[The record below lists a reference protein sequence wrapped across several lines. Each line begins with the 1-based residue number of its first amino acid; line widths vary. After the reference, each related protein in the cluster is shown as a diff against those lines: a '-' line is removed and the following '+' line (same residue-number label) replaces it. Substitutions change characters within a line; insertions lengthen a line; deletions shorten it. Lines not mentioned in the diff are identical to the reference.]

1 MARITTGTRQSPTG
15 RARTRASA
23 GAGLLLLGT
32 LLTGC
37 GAEPGEIPLSE
48 IRPEV
53 PSATPEATPAAAPGA
68 TPGVIGAAA
77 GAPAAAVHNGLIVSR
92 AYTDASRSS
101 SAIVTFTPDG
111 AGQHQVTQPPAR
123 ALDDRPDWSPDGT
136 TIAFDRTDPQT
147 GAARLWTVP
156 ADGGTEHQVSP
167 LCESG
172 TADCANEDERAPAF
186 SPNGRQVAFSRS
198 WGAVDAA
205 GSHQIQYS
213 DLYLMS
219 PEGTDV
225 QRLTFLTNDK
235 PYSGAV
241 SNPSW
246 SPDGKQLTFEY
257 RTSATGQPADSRA
270 IYVVNADGTG
280 LRQLTPWELR
290 AGDRAD
296 WSPDGT
302 QILFTTYPAGPDN
315 APGGGIYTV
324 HPDGSA
330 IGALT
335 PAPSDTFYG
344 TAAYAPDGKSIVF
357 AQAPAGAGAD
367 LYSMR
372 PDGTGVVRLTNSAD
386 KWLSRPA
393 WGTADGPA
401 APAEQAQ
408 ATAQASAAPSD
419 RPSDQPS
426 GQASG
431 QASEAPQA
439 PRPDSQK
446 PAQAQGQGATE
457 QPRPGTESES
467 DSESDSGAGSESDE

>member
-23 GAGLLLLGT
+23 GAGLLLLGA

-48 IRPEV
+48 IRPET
-53 PSATPEATPAAAPGA
+53 PTATPEATPAA
-68 TPGVIGAAA
+68 TPGVVGAAV
-77 GAPAAAVHNGLIVSR
+77 GAPAAAAHNGLIVSR
-92 AYTDASRSS
+92 AYTDAARTST
-101 SAIVTFTPDG
+101 AIVTLSPDG
-111 AGQHQVTQPPAR
+111 TGQQQVTQPPAR
-123 ALDDRPDWSPDGT
+123 ALDDRPDWSPDGA

-147 GAARLWTVP
+147 GTARLWTVLT
-156 ADGGTEHQVSP
+156 AGGPEHQVNQ
-167 LCESG
+167 LCDSG

-186 SPNGRQVAFSRS
+186 SPDGKQVAFSRS
-198 WGAVDAA
+198 WGALDPS

-213 DLYLMS
+213 DLYLMT

-257 RTSATGQPADSRA
+257 RTSATGQPANSRA
-270 IYVVNADGTG
+270 IYVVSADGTG

-330 IGALT
+330 VGALT
-335 PAPSDTFYG
+335 PAPSDAFYG
-344 TAAYAPDGKSIVF
+344 AAAYAPDGKSIVF
-357 AQAPAGAGAD
+357 AQAPAGTGAD

-372 PDGTGVVRLTNSAD
+372 PDGTGVARLTNSAD

-393 WGTADGPA
+393 WGTAEAPA
-401 APAEQAQ
+401 APADQVQ
-408 ATAQASAAPSD
+408 ATAQPSD
-419 RPSDQPS
+419 
-426 GQASG
+426 QASG
-431 QASEAPQA
+431 QASSAPQAPQA
-439 PRPDSQK
+439 PRPDAQQ
-446 PAQAQGQGATE
+446 PAQAQGQAPTE
-457 QPRPGTESES
+457 KPQPES
-467 DSESDSGAGSESDE
+467 DSDE

>member
-1 MARITTGTRQSPTG
+1 MARITTGTGQSPTG
-15 RARTRASA
+15 RARTRARA

-48 IRPEV
+48 IRPEA
-53 PSATPEATPAAAPGA
+53 PSAAPETPASTPGVVGAAVGTPAA
-68 TPGVIGAAA
+68 T
-77 GAPAAAVHNGLIVSR
+77 VHNGLIVSR
-92 AYTDASRSS
+92 AYIDASHSS
-101 SAIVTFTPDG
+101 TAIVTLVPDG
-111 AGQHQVTQPPAR
+111 TGQHQVTRPPAG

-136 TIAFDRTDPQT
+136 TIAFDRTDPQS
-147 GAARLWTVP
+147 GSARLWTVP
-156 ADGGTEHQVSP
+156 TAGGPEHQINQ

-172 TADCANEDERAPAF
+172 TADCANEDERAPAY
-186 SPNGRQVAFSRS
+186 SPDGKQVAFSRS
-198 WGAVDAA
+198 WGALDPS
-205 GSHQIQYS
+205 GSRQIQYS

-246 SPDGKQLTFEY
+246 SPDGKQLTFDY
-257 RTSATGQPADSRA
+257 RTSATGQPANSRA
-270 IYVVNADGTG
+270 IYVVSADGTG

-302 QILFTTYPAGPDN
+302 QIVFTTYPAGPEN

-335 PAPSDTFYG
+335 PAPSDVFYG
-344 TAAYAPDGKSIVF
+344 PAAFSPDGQSIVF
-357 AQAPAGAGAD
+357 TRAPAGAGAD

-372 PDGTGVVRLTNSAD
+372 PDGTGVARLTNSAD
-386 KWLSRPA
+386 KSLSRPA
-393 WGTADGPA
+393 WGTAEAAA
-401 APAEQAQ
+401 APADQVQ
-408 ATAQASAAPSD
+408 ATD
-419 RPSDQPS
+419 RPSD
-426 GQASG
+426 QASG
-431 QASEAPQA
+431 QASQAPQA
-439 PRPDSQK
+439 PQTPQASQVPQPDAQQ
-446 PAQAQGQGATE
+446 PAQAQGQAPTE
-457 QPRPGTESES
+457 KPQPGTESES
-467 DSESDSGAGSESDE
+467 DSGSGAGSEADE

>member
-1 MARITTGTRQSPTG
+1 MARITTGTGQSATG

-37 GAEPGEIPLSE
+37 GAEPGDIPLSE
-48 IRPEV
+48 LRPET
-53 PSATPEATPAAAPGA
+53 PTATPEATP
-68 TPGVIGAAA
+68 GVVGAAV
-77 GAPAAAVHNGLIVSR
+77 GAPAAILHNGLIVSR
-92 AYTDASRSS
+92 AYTDSSRTS
-101 SAIVTFTPDG
+101 SAIVTLSPDG
-111 AGQHQVTQPPAR
+111 TGQHQVTQPPAR

-156 ADGGTEHQVSP
+156 TAGGPEHQLSQ
-167 LCESG
+167 LCDG
-172 TADCANEDERAPAF
+172 TTADCTNEDERAPAY
-186 SPNGRQVAFSRS
+186 SPDGKQVAFSRT
-198 WGAVDAA
+198 WGTLDPS
-205 GSHQIQYS
+205 GSRQIQYS

-257 RTSATGQPADSRA
+257 RTSATGQPANSRA
-270 IYVVNADGTG
+270 IYVVSADGTG

-315 APGGGIYTV
+315 TPGGGIYTV

-330 IGALT
+330 VGALT
-335 PAPSDTFYG
+335 PAPSDAFYG
-344 TAAYAPDGKSIVF
+344 PAAYAPDGKSIVF

-367 LYSMR
+367 LYSMQT
-372 PDGTGVVRLTNSAD
+372 DGTGVTRLTNSAD
-386 KWLSRPA
+386 KGLSRPA
-393 WGTADGPA
+393 WGTAEPTA
-401 APAEQAQ
+401 APADEV
-408 ATAQASAAPSD
+408 QASVQETAE
-419 RPSDQPS
+419 PSDQ
-426 GQASG
+426 ASR
-431 QASEAPQA
+431 QTSQAPQA
-439 PRPDSQK
+439 PRTQRPDARQ
-446 PAQAQGQGATE
+446 PAQAQGQAPVATP
-457 QPRPGTESES
+457 QPGTAPESDAGARTDPESESES
-467 DSESDSGAGSESDE
+467 DE

>member
-48 IRPEV
+48 IRPET
-53 PSATPEATPAAAPGA
+53 PTSTPEARPAE
-68 TPGVIGAAA
+68 TPGVVGTAA
-77 GAPAAAVHNGLIVSR
+77 GAPAATAHNGLIVSR
-92 AYTDASRSS
+92 AYTDSARTS
-101 SAIVTFTPDG
+101 SAIVTLSPDG
-111 AGQHQVTQPPAR
+111 TDQHQVTKPPAR

-136 TIAFDRTDPQT
+136 TIAFDRTDPQSGT
-147 GAARLWTVP
+147 ARLWTVP
-156 ADGGTEHQVSP
+156 TNGGPEHQINQ
-167 LCESG
+167 LCDSG

-186 SPNGRQVAFSRS
+186 SPDGKQVAFSRS
-198 WGAVDAA
+198 WGAQDST
-205 GSHQIQYS
+205 GSRQIQYS

-235 PYSGAV
+235 PYSGIV

-257 RTSATGQPADSRA
+257 RTSATGQPAGSRA
-270 IYVVNADGTG
+270 IYVVSADGTG

-335 PAPSDTFYG
+335 PAPSDIFYG

-357 AQAPAGAGAD
+357 AQAPSGAGAD

-372 PDGTGVVRLTNSAD
+372 PDGTGVARLTNSAD
-386 KWLSRPA
+386 KWLGRPA
-393 WGTADGPA
+393 WGTAESSV
-401 APAEQAQ
+401 APAEPAQ
-408 ATAQASAAPSD
+408 ATDQPSVPATD
-419 RPSDQPS
+419 QPSDQGSSQPS
-426 GQASG
+426 P
-431 QASEAPQA
+431 APQA
-439 PRPDSQK
+439 SRTPRPDDQQQ
-446 PAQAQGQGATE
+446 AQAQGREPTE
-457 QPRPGTESES
+457 KPRPGT
-467 DSESDSGAGSESDE
+467 GSESASGSGSDE

>member
-1 MARITTGTRQSPTG
+1 MARITGTRQSPRG

-48 IRPEV
+48 IRPET
-53 PSATPEATPAAAPGA
+53 PATTPEATPAA
-68 TPGVIGAAA
+68 TPGVVGAAV
-77 GAPAAAVHNGLIVSR
+77 GAPAAAAHNGLIVSR
-92 AYTDASRSS
+92 AYTDSSRTT
-101 SAIVTFTPDG
+101 SAIVTLSPDG
-111 AGQHQVTQPPAR
+111 TGQHQVTQPPAR
-123 ALDDRPDWSPDGT
+123 TRDDRPDWSPDGA

-147 GAARLWTVP
+147 GNARLWTVP
-156 ADGGTEHQVSP
+156 TAGGTEHQVDR
-167 LCESG
+167 LCDGG
-172 TADCANEDERAPAF
+172 TTDCANEDERAPAF
-186 SPNGRQVAFSRS
+186 SPDGKQIAFSRS
-198 WGAVDAA
+198 WGALDPS
-205 GSHQIQYS
+205 GNHQIQYS

-219 PEGTDV
+219 PDGTNV

-246 SPDGKQLTFEY
+246 SPDGKLLTFEY
-257 RTSATGQPADSRA
+257 RTSATGQPANSRS
-270 IYVVNADGTG
+270 IYVVSVDGTG

-290 AGDRAD
+290 AGDRAN

-335 PAPSDTFYG
+335 PAPSDAFYG

-357 AQAPAGAGAD
+357 TQAPAGAGAD

-372 PDGTGVVRLTNSAD
+372 PDGTGVARLTNSAD

-393 WGTADGPA
+393 WGTADPTA
-401 APAEQAQ
+401 APA
-408 ATAQASAAPSD
+408 TAAASAAPGAPAASAT
-419 RPSDQPS
+419 SATSATSAAPS
-426 GQASG
+426 GA
-431 QASEAPQA
+431 A
-439 PRPDSQK
+439 
-446 PAQAQGQGATE
+446 AQAQGQAPS
-457 QPRPGTESES
+457 PRPQVDSEAES
-467 DSESDSGAGSESDE
+467 DSDE

>member
-1 MARITTGTRQSPTG
+1 MARITTGTRQSSTG

-37 GAEPGEIPLSE
+37 GAEPGDIPLSE

-53 PSATPEATPAAAPGA
+53 PTAAPEATAA
-68 TPGVIGAAA
+68 TPGVVGAAI

-92 AYTDASRSS
+92 AYTDASRTT
-101 SAIVTFTPDG
+101 SAIVTLSPDG
-111 AGQHQVTQPPAR
+111 TGQRQVTQPPAH

-147 GAARLWTVP
+147 GAARLFTVP
-156 ADGGTEHQVSP
+156 TAGGPEHRISQ
-167 LCESG
+167 LCDSG

-186 SPNGRQVAFSRS
+186 SPDGKQVAFSRS
-198 WGAVDAA
+198 WGTQDPS

-241 SNPSW
+241 GNPSW

-257 RTSATGQPADSRA
+257 RTSATGQPANSRA
-270 IYVVNADGTG
+270 IYVVSADGTG

-330 IGALT
+330 VGALT
-335 PAPSDTFYG
+335 PAPSDVFYG

-357 AQAPAGAGAD
+357 AQAPAGAGTD
-367 LYSMR
+367 LYSMH
-372 PDGTGVVRLTNSAD
+372 PDGTGVVRLTNNAD
-386 KWLSRPA
+386 KWLSRPV
-393 WGTADGPA
+393 WGTAEASA
-401 APAEQAQ
+401 APTDQAQ
-408 ATAQASAAPSD
+408 ATAEASDQASAPASGGAP
-419 RPSDQPS
+419 
-426 GQASG
+426 G

-439 PRPDSQK
+439 PRTPQPDAQQ
-446 PAQAQGQGATE
+446 PARAQGQGATE
-457 QPRPGTESES
+457 KPQPGSGSEPGSGSGSRPDSES
-467 DSESDSGAGSESDE
+467 DSEE